1 MNVTTLS
8 QLLVGGFFET
18 TIKRHRLLSKALEE
32 NDPEK
37 IRWTQRLIRA
47 LGMPRAQYDTVLVS
61 YDHNLVVNE
70 GLNKML
76 DAWLSGG
83 TQTTVYYVSLFE
95 SNSTPAAAWT
105 LANYRSTHVTEYT
118 DYDEA
123 ARPTWADD
131 GASAQSIANTTTP
144 AEFTANNVAAKNIYG
159 ASLVSAS
166 NKSGTGDATG
176 HIVAATRYSTARQ
189 IQNTDVATVKY
200 TISATSS

>member
-1 MNVTTLS
+1 MEMLKNILA
-8 QLLVGGFFET
+8 VGGYFET

-32 NDPEK
+32 GDPEK
-37 IRWTQRLIRA
+37 IKWVQRVIRA
-47 LGMPRAQYDTVLVS
+47 LGLQRSQYDTILVAQ
-61 YDHNLVVNE
+61 DANLVVNE

-76 DAWLSGG
+76 DMWLSGG
-83 TQTTVYYVSLFE
+83 TQVSAYYISLFE

-118 DYDEA
+118 DYSES
-123 ARPTWADD
+123 ARPAWADD
-131 GASAQSIANTTTP
+131 GPSSQSIANTTTP
-144 AEFTANNVAAKNIYG
+144 AEFTATNVAAKSIYG

-166 NKSGTGDATG
+166 SKSGTGDATG
-176 HIVAATRYSTARQ
+176 YIVAATRYSSARQ